1 MKFRCTNNEDNN
13 MECSVKTKSYSLSDE
28 RFLARTELE
37 SNDKDEES
45 KSDEDDI
52 AKYSYILIS
61 IFLAQIFFCCCMIM
75 CTGAR
80 VH

>member
-1 MKFRCTNNEDNN
+1 
-13 MECSVKTKSYSLSDE
+13 MECTVKTKSYALSDE
-28 RFLARTELE
+28 RFLAVTELE
-37 SNDKDEES
+37 SKDKDGES
-45 KSDEDDI
+45 KTDEDDI

-80 VH
+80 VHQQERELVRD